1 MLDKILVD
9 RETVFRLPQR
19 YPFRFHI
26 QNAVTLLQEQ
36 DISRDLRSCVRA
48 KSGVRQA
55 NRAQQVGAL
64 GKEAPDGAVLL
75 IHRVARGY
83 ESHYTARTHKIKG
96 FRKEIVV
103 NMKVMPVIFRIVDL
117 V

>member
-9 RETVFRLPQR
+9 REAVGGLPYGHPFRLNIEDSVA
-19 YPFRFHI
+19 F
-26 QNAVTLLQEQ
+26 LQEQ
-36 DISRDLRSCVRA
+36 DIGRDFCPSVRA
-48 KSGVRQA
+48 ECCVGQA
-55 NRAQQVGAL
+55 DGSQQVGTL
-64 GKEAPDGAVLL
+64 REKTPYGAVFLV
-75 IHRVARGY
+75 HRVARGY
-83 ESHYTARTHKIKG
+83 ESNHAARTHKIEC